1 MIAPVN
7 CNPHCDCAQR
17 LVRCERAAQADKVI
31 DRLVADGIAPL
42 QPGEPIPDTECRV
55 RNPEHVRAA
64 IIKDWE
70 QHQDYELE
78 GLLKVGDLSADLD
91 HQWDG
96 QKWVRLPDPPPMVI
110 PASLAATTYQLPAP
124 QPTPPSLSD
133 RLVAAFRA
141 CELDCADWHEDSLRK
156 LAGVAV
162 STLVKAHVL

>member
-70 QHQDYELE
+70 QHGDYEL
-78 GLLKVGDLSADLD
+78 
-91 HQWDG
+91 DG
-96 QKWVRLPDPPPMVI
+96 VIADPPPMVI